1 MPGFNDATIDS
12 SIDYRQ
18 SQLLASAGERT
29 PAPLVRWARQT
40 AGSFI
45 IRIGEHLRGELPTTT
60 PDSATAPTSLVMS

>member
-40 AGSFI
+40 AGSFVV
-45 IRIGEHLRGELPTTT
+45 RIGERLRGDQPITTT
-60 PDSATAPTSLVMS
+60 APAPTRLVMS